1 MRNRFIKLKTT
12 GAVFSLLLVLG
23 VFLDI
28 QAQTDWLQW
37 GGPTRNFVSTSKG
50 LAASWPASGPKQL
63 WTRPLGQGHSSI
75 LVSGNTLYT
84 MYSQGEQEVV
94 IALAANTGKTIWE
107 YKYDAP
113 TAGMNYKEGLGPHST
128 PLLVGNRLFTVG
140 AIGKFHA
147 LDAKTGKVLWF
158 HDLWK
163 EYGGTKMG
171 RGYSCSPLLY
181 KNTIILTLG
190 GAGQT
195 LIAFSPNDGTVVWK
209 NLSLDMSPTSP
220 IIINVDGQDQLI
232 AFLGKAIAGVDPTN
246 GELLWSHPHVTDWGL
261 NISNP
266 VWGPDNLLFLSSAYN
281 GGSRVL
287 KLEQKDRKTTV
298 TELWFHRRLRLHHT
312 TAIRIGDHIYA
323 SSGDFGPAFL
333 SGVNIKTGETTFQD
347 RSFPKSNLLYADGK
361 LIILDEDGNL
371 VLATVSPEGLKVI
384 SKASLMK
391 NLAWT
396 APTLVGTKLY
406 IRDRQTIM
414 AVDLSETRVALNE
427 GMFKNRTTIDPGFS
441 QR

>member
-1 MRNRFIKLKTT
+1 MRDRFTKIVCGLVFVF
-12 GAVFSLLLVLG
+12 AVLLG
-23 VFLDI
+23 SSCEI
-28 QAQTDWLQW
+28 HAQADWLQW

-50 LAASWPASGPKQL
+50 LAPSWPASGPKQL

-94 IALAANTGKTIWE
+94 IALAADTGKTIWE

-128 PLLVGNRLFTVG
+128 PLLVGDRLFTVG
-140 AIGKFHA
+140 AIGKFQA
-147 LDAKTGKVLWF
+147 LDKKTGKVLWS

-181 KNTIILTLG
+181 KNTIIITLG
-190 GAGQT
+190 GQGQT
-195 LIAFSPNDGTVVWK
+195 LIAFNPNDGAVVWK
-209 NLSLDMSPTSP
+209 NQSLDMSPASP
-220 IIINVDGQDQLI
+220 IIINVDGQDQLV
-232 AFLGKAIAGVDPTN
+232 AFLGKVIAGVDPNN

-261 NISNP
+261 NISTP
-266 VWGPDNLLFLSSAYN
+266 VWGNDNLLFVSSAYS

-287 KLEQKDRKTTV
+287 KLAQAGGKTSV
-298 TELWFHRRLRLHHT
+298 TELWFNNRLRIHHG
-312 TAIRIGDHIYA
+312 TAIRLGDYVYG
-323 SSGDFGPAFL
+323 SSGDFGPSFFCAIN
-333 SGVNIKTGETTFQD
+333 VKTGEIAFQD
-347 RSFPKSNLLYADGK
+347 RSFPKINSLYADGK

-371 VLATVSPEGLKVI
+371 VLATVSPAGLKVI
-384 SKASLMK
+384 SKVSLMK

-396 APTLVGTKLY
+396 APTLAGTKLY

-414 AVDLSETRVALNE
+414 AVDLSGLEMAT
-427 GMFKNRTTIDPGFS
+427 NRHKG
-441 QR
+441 RK